1 MTRTARAWRVV
12 GPAACLHP
20 IVNRGKD

>member
-20 IVNRGKD
+20 IVNREKD